1 MKEINSGVCVKKKS
15 LAARVKGE
23 LWRNRYLYLLAV
35 PVVAYYIIF
44 CYMPMFGLTIAF
56 KDYQLAKGVFAS
68 DWVGL
73 KYFKEFF
80 SGIFFKRTLIN
91 TLLISFYDLLFGF
104 PMPIIF
110 ALMINQLKNAGFK
123 RVVQTATYLPHFI
136 STVVVCGMIVDF
148 FSNGGAI
155 SQALQNFGGADI
167 NYIGSEKYFRPIYI
181 LTNIWQSIGWN
192 SIIYLSALASV
203 DVQLYEAA
211 EIDGAGWFKQL
222 IHITLPGIMNTV
234 IIMLILRIGQLLS
247 VGYEKIILLYSPA
260 TYGVADVISSY
271 VYRMGISSSRYSYSA
286 AVGLFQSVVN
296 VILLVTAN
304 TFSKKYSETA
314 LF

>member
-181 LTNIWQSIGWN
+181 LTNVWQSIGWN
-192 SIIYLSALASV
+192 SIIYLSALAAV